1 MEIINSKYGDSSK
14 RIENLNNEMLNI
26 SVENKA
32 TFQKSVE

>member
-1 MEIINSKYGDSSK
+1 MTAKHNESTK

-32 TFQKSVE
+32 T